1 MNNTIFLASVIFFL
15 FSLVP
20 SYGREQDYSIPGLL
34 YEKNLGIQILEEEP
48 ERLRFELV
56 NSNPL
61 QPIPNETR
69 LELFRWLA
77 VPPDGNFEGELV
89 EAEWYVSWEGGELEG
104 PLELGAESS
113 VGPLPQGFI
122 KVRGNSLDMVRQ
134 LPMAPLKMSV
144 ATMTN
149 RRSGALEKGVIILK
163 RGVFEVKLFGKT
175 ELLDSPQDLD
185 EVDPFLQELA
195 GDLVVNPTLMGQRLV
210 RIENNSFILEK
221 QRWSEFL
228 SRLSDEMVVK
238 ALVPPTGGIYE
249 LSPDH
254 FEGTGISPSSVLAQD
269 LRVIAE
275 GREIP
280 LHLEGGDS
288 GAFVGGKRAYF
299 HVPPLANTR
308 TEWNAL
314 YIITE
319 KISLDQQDVLS
330 TQPLRLKLESA
341 NPSSV
346 ERGTKTSVELDIFSP
361 NLYSPRTAFH
371 PLYGRWVMGR
381 VGRNEI
387 GRYPFEVAGFDPN
400 EEASLEVTLMGSQL
414 GMKQCFQV
422 FLNGT
427 SLGESEVTN
436 GMGPFVRQYKVPQGI
451 LVNGSNE
458 MVVQYVQVLGDD
470 FVPEIFVG
478 NAVLRYGVE
487 ESSNPIFRDLI
498 YLANPEQEVF
508 ASADGKIQ
516 EGKTF
521 FIDTSDSEAPRLF
534 QATRLFEN
542 QQNTWSVGYK
552 AKAPKGTGVF
562 FNTLGTKPL
571 PRLSPVNVKSAL
583 VNARGADLL
592 IVTHERFSDTLLRY
606 KELREKEGFRV
617 EIIET
622 DRIYQALGYGIKNDK
637 VISDFIRYV
646 YGNWKAPRLQMVLF
660 VGEASEYWLQLTHPK
675 KDVSENLVPVYGYA
689 DGNEEIRGDVPYGWV
704 SGKGELCDLITGRFS
719 VATPEQL
726 NRVIDQII
734 AYEKAPVNGDWRN
747 RHLLITD
754 DEPEFER
761 VSERLIGSEL
771 TSHAVP
777 VRIYLQDNPYEDYF
791 RLRERKRSFETT
803 RMITDELNKGAFTA
817 TYIGHGGPNLW
828 SGERIFHYRDLDL
841 IHNNG
846 IRPIMTAASCDTAWI
861 DYPVEPVRESIG
873 EQFITHPTGGGI
885 ALFAPVAGTN
895 SYEHDF
901 LLRPFFESL
910 LDRKFERLGTITLYS
925 RIQYMLYRNQGHVP
939 KQYVLLGDPAL
950 VIPAKPDEFVLEAT
964 PQVLLSNQQT
974 EIVVRGQSQNIL
986 KGNAL
991 IRFLSPMGE
1000 DVSEIIQTAVV
1011 DGKFEEV
1018 IRVPVF
1024 KQIGNHRILV
1034 SLSHEGKNL
1043 VNTAEKIVRV
1053 LEPKVQTDWT
1063 ITPESVDGVLP
1074 AGTPVSLKLRVKN
1087 PYELPLQGLN
1097 LEITDVIT
1105 DKTLT
1110 TTPLELAGS
1119 AERLFEFSFP
1129 LPEGITSIMA
1139 DVNYPEPNQLRKPV
1153 ASARVEVRGSGSSV
1167 LQPLLIPTNLVR
1179 VERQGNPESTRFTLP
1194 VYNLNSTELALENV
1208 GLYLMDS
1215 EQGSLVGTEIGT
1227 FQIPANGTKEITFAQ
1242 SVLFPSVKLA
1252 FQLRG
1257 NKMLD
1262 DGGDAVVYPF
1272 VLDIKE
1278 SMDVAIVP
1286 GSVKTERRD
1295 YRRSETVIVTAL
1307 VENKGTE
1314 PIKLLR
1320 TGLYVRVPWDKNTL
1334 ASSVNQQSVSTFS
1347 TPLSPGEQRE
1357 VRLRWDPRQRDPIST
1372 RLYVVANDL
1381 QGLFEVDYANNVGDI
1396 AVSMKRLP
1404 NLALDKEL
1412 TTFVSQP
1419 DKDSEILTLN
1429 VGFRNDSEYDFAH
1442 EFIVEI
1448 NAITSAKQEQL
1459 VYRTKIDDL
1468 NSGASNVLQ
1477 ANWKYSKEHR
1487 AISIHINAE
1496 REFGEETYEDNM
1508 MEIPLVLEEYLDFAA
1523 LENGLSLGS
1532 FMSSGVHTN
1541 SQILPDYSVGIKK
1554 WPQEGETLVF
1564 SNEYVTGDPLPTQR
1578 PGSEADQLM
1587 LIDSNGTLSWTVQ
1600 ESPAPTSFR
1609 IPMNSLDDTTFYDF
1623 YLLQHRGNEVQG
1635 KFANR
1640 YRLKIEGGEWVEN
1653 TEFNMSRRYIG
1664 RVSTEDDYLD
1674 VTFAPTE
1681 TPSICDFFNLIVIPI
1696 RGEVTFPVMTYAHFP
1711 RASVG
1716 LDGVVPEGCRVV
1728 MEYRLQGTDGSWG
1741 SWELAGDIL
1750 PEQKK
1755 SGKIQ
1760 FRIVLFG
1767 TAESTPTLKRVLIM
1781 PLGSQDQVALR
1792 KAS

>member
-1 MNNTIFLASVIFFL
+1 MNDRIFLASVIFFL
-15 FSLVP
+15 FSLAP
-20 SYGREQDYSIPGLL
+20 GNAREQDYSIPGLL
-34 YEKNLGIQILEEEP
+34 YEKNVGVQILEEEA

-61 QPIPNETR
+61 QPITSETR
-69 LELFRWLA
+69 LEFFRWLA
-77 VPPDGNFEGELV
+77 VPPEGNFEGELV

-104 PLELGAESS
+104 PFELEDESS

-122 KVRGNSLDMVRQ
+122 KVRGNYSDMVRQ
-134 LPMAPLKMSV
+134 LPIAPLKLSV

-149 RRSGALEKGVIILK
+149 RRSGALEKGVIVLK
-163 RGVFEVKLFGKT
+163 RGVFEVKLVGKM
-175 ELLDSPQDLD
+175 ELLDSPQNLD
-185 EVDPFLQELA
+185 EVDPFLEELA
-195 GDLVVNPTLMGQRLV
+195 GELVVNSNLMGQRLV
-210 RIENNSFILEK
+210 KFENSSFIEEER
-221 QRWSEFL
+221 RWSDFL
-228 SRLSDEMVVK
+228 SRLPEGVVVK
-238 ALVPPTGGIYE
+238 ALVPPAGGIYE

-254 FEGTGISPSSVLAQD
+254 FEGAGISPSSVLAQD
-269 LRVIAE
+269 LRVVAQ

-288 GAFVGGKRAYF
+288 GAFVGSKRGYF
-299 HVPPLANTR
+299 HVPPLENIR
-308 TEWNAL
+308 TEWNAV
-314 YIITE
+314 YILTE
-319 KISLDQQDVLS
+319 RLPLDRDDVLS
-330 TQPLRLKLESA
+330 TQPLRLALESA
-341 NPSSV
+341 NPSLV
-346 ERGTKTSVELDIFSP
+346 QRGAKSSVELDIFSP

-381 VGRNEI
+381 VGKNEM
-387 GRYPFEVAGFDPN
+387 GRYPFEVNGFEAN

-422 FLNGT
+422 FLNGI

-436 GMGPFVRQYKVPQGI
+436 GMGPFVRQYKVPQGT

-458 MVVQYVQVLGDD
+458 LVVQYVQVLEDD
-470 FVPEIFVG
+470 FVPEIYVG
-478 NAVLRYGVE
+478 NAVLRYGVQ
-487 ESSNPIFRDLI
+487 ESSNPLFRELS
-498 YLANPEQEVF
+498 YVANPEQEVF
-508 ASADGKIQ
+508 ISADGNIQ

-521 FIDTSDSEAPRLF
+521 FLDITDSREPRLF
-534 QATRLFEN
+534 QTTRLFEN
-542 QQNTWSVGYK
+542 QQNTWSIGYK
-552 AKAPKGTGVF
+552 ARAPKGKGVF

-571 PRLSPVNVKSAL
+571 PKLSRIDLSSAL

-592 IVTHERFSDTLLRY
+592 IITHERFSNTLLRY
-606 KELREKEGFRV
+606 KEIREKEGFRV
-617 EIIET
+617 EIVET
-622 DRIYQALGYGIKNDK
+622 DRIYQALGYGVKNDK
-637 VISDFIRYV
+637 VIADFIRYV

-675 KDVSENLVPVYGYA
+675 KDVSENLLPVYGFA

-719 VATPEQL
+719 VATEEQL
-726 NRVIDQII
+726 NRVIDQIV

-803 RMITDELNKGAFTA
+803 RMITEELNKGAFTA

-846 IRPIMTAASCDTAWI
+846 LRPIMTAASCDTAWI

-910 LDRKFERLGTITLYS
+910 LDRRFERLGTITLYS

-939 KQYVLLGDPAL
+939 KQYVLIGDPAL
-950 VIPAKPDEFVLEAT
+950 MIPAKPNEFVLEAA
-964 PQVLLSNQQT
+964 PGVLLSNQQA
-974 EIVVRGQSQNIL
+974 EIVVRGQSQEIL

-1000 DVSEIIQTAVV
+1000 DVSEAIQTAVV

-1024 KQIGNHRILV
+1024 KKTGNHRILV
-1034 SLSHEGKNL
+1034 SISHEGKNL
-1043 VNTAEKIVRV
+1043 INTSEGIVRV

-1063 ITPESVDGVLP
+1063 ITPESENGVLP
-1074 AGTPVSLKLRVKN
+1074 SGTPVSLKLRVKN

-1097 LEITDVIT
+1097 LQITDVISN
-1105 DKTLT
+1105 KTLT
-1110 TTPLELAGS
+1110 STPLELAAS
-1119 AERLFEFSFP
+1119 ADRLFEFSFP
-1129 LPEGITSIMA
+1129 LPDGITAIQA
-1139 DVNYPEPNQLRKPV
+1139 EVNYPEPNQLRKPV
-1153 ASARVEVRGSGSSV
+1153 ASARVELQGMGSV
-1167 LQPLLIPTNLVR
+1167 VQQPLLIPANLIR
-1179 VERQGNPESTRFTLP
+1179 VERQGNPESTRFTIP
-1194 VYNLNSTELALENV
+1194 VYNLNSTELALEKV

-1215 EQGSLVGTEIGT
+1215 EQGSLVGTELT
-1227 FQIPANGTKEITFAQ
+1227 SLEIPANGTKEIVFAQ
-1242 SVLFPSVKLA
+1242 NVLFPSVKLA

-1257 NKMLD
+1257 NKMMD
-1262 DGGDAVVYPF
+1262 DGGDLIVYPF

-1278 SMDVAIVP
+1278 SVDAAIVP

-1314 PIKLLR
+1314 PIKSLR

-1334 ASSVNQQSVSTFS
+1334 ASSINQQSITTFS

-1357 VRLRWDPRQRDPIST
+1357 VRLRWDPRLRDPIST

-1381 QGLFEVDYANNVGDI
+1381 QELFEVDYANNVGDI

-1404 NLALDKEL
+1404 NLVLDKEKTKFIANQENGSSVL
-1412 TTFVSQP
+1412 N
-1419 DKDSEILTLN
+1419 LN
-1429 VGFRNDSEYDFAH
+1429 VSFRNDSEYDFAH

-1448 NAITSAKQEQL
+1448 NAFNSSKQEQL
-1459 VYRTKIDDL
+1459 VYRTKINDL
-1468 NSGASNVLQ
+1468 ASGASNVLQ

-1487 AISIHINAE
+1487 YISIHINAE

-1508 MEIPLVLEEYLDFAA
+1508 LEIPLVHEEYLDFAA
-1523 LENGLSLGS
+1523 LEDGLKLSDFL
-1532 FMSSGVHTN
+1532 SSADFTN
-1541 SQILPDYSVGIKK
+1541 SLMLPDYSVGIQK
-1554 WPQEGETLVF
+1554 WPQVGDTLVF
-1564 SNEYVTGDPLPTQR
+1564 SNEYVSGTPLPTQR

-1587 LIDSNGTLSWTVQ
+1587 LIDSNGTLSWTIQ
-1600 ESPAPTSFR
+1600 ESPAPTGFR
-1609 IPMNSLDDTTFYDF
+1609 IPMDSLDDTTFYDF
-1623 YLLQHRGNEVQG
+1623 YLLQHRGNEVLG

-1640 YRLKIEGGEWVEN
+1640 YRLKIEGGDWVEN

-1664 RVSTEDDYLD
+1664 RISTEDDYLD
-1674 VTFAPTE
+1674 VVFAPTE
-1681 TPSICDFFNLIVIPI
+1681 TPSICDFFNLIVVPV
-1696 RGEVTFPVMTYAHFP
+1696 RGEVLLPVMTYDHFP
-1711 RASVG
+1711 KSSISME
-1716 LDGVVPEGCRVV
+1716 GVIPEGCRVV
-1728 MEYRLQGTDGSWG
+1728 LEYRLQKSDGSWG
-1741 SWELAGDIL
+1741 SWGGTGDIL
-1750 PEQKK
+1750 PEQQAA
-1755 SGKIQ
+1755 GKIQ
-1760 FRIVLFG
+1760 FRVVLFG
-1767 TAESTPTLKRVLIM
+1767 NAESTPSVKQVLIV
-1781 PLGSQDQVALR
+1781 PLGFQDQVALR